1 MKLEDAKD
9 FINAHPNE
17 PMAALWAPLLRDKW
31 QEGLF
36 EVQELLESI
45 TITDVGIWGLLG
57 GGPELDAIAEGVT
70 RKYKLNPA
78 IVSDD
83 LRRILGKQ
91 LPSNRKDILEKI
103 GSFSDD
109 RGLDMLDFLSEVKA
123 STNLASQ
130 VQKNATKKGL
140 YEPAAAAFIELRSRF
155 TVFVLAHAETRLSIR
170 FSDSGKVGIN
180 REAKDPYSKD
190 ADLLAFLWSGEK
202 CHAYLISHKYAR
214 VGGGHQKNQRS
225 DATKFLAYAN
235 EALNNGEKIPELREL
250 VEKITGKSIAETNFS
265 WEPAL
270 VLDGEYFA
278 NAPSVVQA
286 EESYPKLRN
295 TKLFIGDV
303 DAFVSLA
310 GN

>member
-1 MKLEDAKD
+1 MKLEDAKA

-31 QEGLF
+31 QEGLY

-45 TITDVGIWGLLG
+45 SITDIGIWALLG
-57 GGPELDAIAEGVT
+57 GGPELDSIAAGISK
-70 RKYKLNPA
+70 KYKLNPP

-83 LRRILGKQ
+83 LLRILSKQ
-91 LPSNRKDILEKI
+91 LPTTRREILEKI
-103 GSFSDD
+103 GNFADD

-123 STNLASQ
+123 SSNLASQ

-155 TVFVLAHAETRLSIR
+155 SVLVLAHAENKLSVR

-190 ADLLAFLWSGEK
+190 ADLLAILWDGNK
-202 CHAYLISHKYAR
+202 CHTYLISHKYAR

-235 EALNNGEKIPELREL
+235 EALNNDEKLPELREL
-250 VEKITGKSIAETNFS
+250 VEKFTGREILEDNFS

-278 NAPSVVQA
+278 NAPSVVQS

-303 DAFVSLA
+303 DAFTSLA

>member
-1 MKLEDAKD
+1 MS
-9 FINAHPNE
+9 
-17 PMAALWAPLLRDKW
+17 ALWSPLLRDKW

-36 EVQELLESI
+36 EIQELLEAI

-57 GGPELDAIAEGVT
+57 GGPELGAIADGIT
-70 RKYKLNPA
+70 RKYKLNPP
-78 IVSDD
+78 IVPDD
-83 LRRILGKQ
+83 LLRILGKQ
-91 LPSNRKDILEKI
+91 LSTSRKDILEKI
-103 GSFSDD
+103 GNFSDD

-123 STNLASQ
+123 SSNLATQ

-155 TVFVLAHAETRLSIR
+155 SVLVLAHAETKLSIR

-190 ADLLAFLWSGEK
+190 ADLLAFLWNGQN
-202 CHAYLISHKYAR
+202 CHAFLISHKYAR

-235 EALNNGEKIPELREL
+235 EALNNGEQIPELRAL
-250 VEKITGKSIAETNFS
+250 VERFTGKLISEANFT

-278 NAPSVVQA
+278 NAPSVVQS

-303 DAFVSLA
+303 DAFVSIA
-310 GN
+310 AN

>member
-1 MKLEDAKD
+1 
-9 FINAHPNE
+9 
-17 PMAALWAPLLRDKW
+17 MAALWAPLLRDKW

-45 TITDVGIWGLLG
+45 TITDVGVWALLG
-57 GGPELDAIAEGVT
+57 GGPELAAIAEDIT
-70 RKYKLNPA
+70 RKYKLNPPIA
-78 IVSDD
+78 PDD
-83 LRRILGKQ
+83 LLRILNKQ
-91 LPSNRKDILEKI
+91 LPSNRKEILEKI
-103 GSFSDD
+103 GNFSDD

-155 TVFVLAHAETRLSIR
+155 SVLVLAHAETKLSVR
-170 FSDSGKVGIN
+170 FSDSGQVGIN

-190 ADLLAFLWSGEK
+190 ADLLAFLWNGEK

-250 VEKITGKSIAETNFS
+250 VEKFAGKSITESNFT

-278 NAPSVVQA
+278 NAPAVVQS

-303 DAFVSLA
+303 DAFASLA